1 MRKLISTFPRQW
13 HMVPVVLYNIK
24 TKNRNQGFDRPDW
37 KVGNLDIL
45 SGVSRHRLKPPEKKV
60 KANINEYG
68 V

>member
-1 MRKLISTFPRQW
+1 
-13 HMVPVVLYNIK
+13 MVPVVLYNIK

-45 SGVSRHRLKPPEKKV
+45 SGVSRHRLKPPEKKG